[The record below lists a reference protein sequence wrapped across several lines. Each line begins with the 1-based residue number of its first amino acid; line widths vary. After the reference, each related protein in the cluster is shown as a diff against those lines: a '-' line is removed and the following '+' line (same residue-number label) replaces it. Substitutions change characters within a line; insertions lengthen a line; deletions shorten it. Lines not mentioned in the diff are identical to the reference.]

1 MEKKIKSKLQNK
13 NKPEIRWLK
22 LIFCFIIVYF
32 IAFLGSLFT
41 DTSGWYESVKPSITP
56 PNIVFPIV
64 WNILFFLIAISLY
77 LILMSRKERLIWLI
91 EANLLFNIF
100 WSILFFGLKL
110 PVLAFV
116 DLILL
121 LLSIILI
128 ILFSWKIDKRVSYLM
143 LPYFL
148 WIIFAGILNYLIAF

>member
-1 MEKKIKSKLQNK
+1 MKINYK
-13 NKPEIRWLK
+13 K
-22 LIFCFIIVYF
+22 LIISFVIVYG